1 MYRREAVAVGASALA
16 GCADRVAAL
25 AAPEVPDTRESEQL
39 IHDGISEERD
49 AVGLPA
55 LPTRAP
61 LVEAARAHSRDMAA
75 RDFYAHENP
84 DGDGPSARAG
94 CPAGEN
100 IHRGPL
106 GDVRNEGGDR
116 TWDID
121 AAESLAG
128 YVVEG
133 WVISKGHYEL
143 MTSARWSAIGVGVA
157 VDTEAEE
164 WFATAVF
171 C

>member
-1 MYRREAVAVGASALA
+1 MYRREAVVVSASALA
-16 GCADRVAAL
+16 GCGDRLAAL
-25 AAPEVPDTRESEQL
+25 GEPPVPNARKSEKL
-39 IHDGISEERD
+39 IHEGITEERA
-49 AVGLPA
+49 AVGLP
-55 LPTRAP
+55 P
-61 LVEAARAHSRDMAA
+61 LSARELLVKAARRHCEDMAA

-84 DGDGPSARAG
+84 DGEGPSARAG

-116 TWDID
+116 TWYIED
-121 AAESLAG
+121 ATALAG

-133 WVISKGHYEL
+133 WVLSDGHYEL
-143 MTSARWSAIGVGVA
+143 MTSPRWSAIGVGVA
-157 VDTEAEE
+157 VDTEANEF
-164 WFATAVF
+164 FATAVF